1 MLQNILIVALGG
13 SLGAIL
19 RYLSNIF
26 FTLNF
31 PSKPYVSTLL
41 VNILGSLLIGLF
53 YYLSHLFD
61 LREGV
66 RIFFVVGFLG
76 SLTTFSTFSY
86 EFINMID
93 EKAFVLAAKYILF
106 NVLLS
111 GLCVFLFIRLIK
123 G

>member
-19 RYLSNIF
+19 RYLSKIF

-31 PSKPYVSTLL
+31 PSKPYFSTLL

>member
-31 PSKPYVSTLL
+31 PSKPYFSTLL

-76 SLTTFSTFSY
+76 SLTTFSTFIY

>member
-31 PSKPYVSTLL
+31 PSKPYFSTLL

-76 SLTTFSTFSY
+76 SLTTFSTLSY

>member
-31 PSKPYVSTLL
+31 PSKPYFSTLL

-106 NVLLS
+106 NDLLS

>member
-31 PSKPYVSTLL
+31 PSKPYFSTLL

-93 EKAFVLAAKYILF
+93 EKAFVLPAKYILF
-106 NVLLS
+106 TVLLS

>member
-31 PSKPYVSTLL
+31 PSKPYFSTLL

-93 EKAFVLAAKYILF
+93 EKAFLLAVKYFLLNI
-106 NVLLS
+106 LLS
-111 GLCVFLFIRLIK
+111 GICVFLFIRLIK
-123 G
+123 S

>member
-31 PSKPYVSTLL
+31 PSKPYFSTLL

-93 EKAFVLAAKYILF
+93 EKAFLLAVKYILL
-106 NVLLS
+106 NILLS
-111 GLCVFLFIRLIK
+111 GICVFLFIRLIK
-123 G
+123 S

>member
-31 PSKPYVSTLL
+31 PSKPYFSTLL

-76 SLTTFSTFSY
+76 SLTTFYTFSY